1 MEGCHVIISISQNP
15 NPNFLLSFHP
25 PWQPPPSPRRK
36 LQNHHR
42 LQQRATVS
50 SPSSRLCATV
60 LATTTDRASTI
71 ATPFPS
77 SRNSSY
83 AATTMPFHLRSRA
96 TNAAAMAA
104 ENADLH
110 QRSIRVAPSPP
121 SARTSA
127 VTHSTRVSR
136 SSAAAMV
143 APVPPFP
150 LQQPSRP
157 SSPQFRRVSTPMAS
171 APDRRRRAR
180 RSIVAG
186 EEEKASRHC
195 RQSNWS
201 TGQLWSTGQSQQ
213 STLVKTANIHHL
225 HEPAPSRTPPA
236 FRAAAQQPWLHQFRR
251 FHYSSHRDHLLR
263 SSVASPH
270 PWPLHQIGGE
280 ELAGASSP
288 EKKKKPAQPREEG
301 GRGRNPNSG
310 ERVLCATCQHLIG

>member
-110 QRSIRVAPSPP
+110 RHHLFME
-121 SARTSA
+121 SAL
-127 VTHSTRVSR
+127 HSR
-136 SSAAAMV
+136 STITTICTNQRRHALHPRSA
-143 APVPPFP
+143 
-150 LQQPSRP
+150 QQQQLP
-157 SSPQFRRVSTPMAS
+157 TPCLTS
-171 APDRRRRAR
+171 
-180 RSIVAG
+180 
-186 EEEKASRHC
+186 
-195 RQSNWS
+195 
-201 TGQLWSTGQSQQ
+201 
-213 STLVKTANIHHL
+213 HHL
-225 HEPAPSRTPPA
+225 HPCENPKATSPHRKPPRNSNNA
-236 FRAAAQQPWLHQFRR
+236 ATILLEYLLENAGKRKTEVENAAALKR
-251 FHYSSHRDHLLR
+251 
-263 SSVASPH
+263 V
-270 PWPLHQIGGE
+270 
-280 ELAGASSP
+280 GAAMS
-288 EKKKKPAQPREEG
+288 E
-301 GRGRNPNSG
+301 
-310 ERVLCATCQHLIG
+310 

>member
-25 PWQPPPSPRRK
+25 PWQPSPSPRRK

-110 QRSIRVAPSPP
+110 RHHLFME
-121 SARTSA
+121 SAL
-127 VTHSTRVSR
+127 HSR
-136 SSAAAMV
+136 STITTICTNQRRHALHPRSA
-143 APVPPFP
+143 
-150 LQQPSRP
+150 QQQQLP
-157 SSPQFRRVSTPMAS
+157 TPCLTS
-171 APDRRRRAR
+171 
-180 RSIVAG
+180 
-186 EEEKASRHC
+186 
-195 RQSNWS
+195 
-201 TGQLWSTGQSQQ
+201 
-213 STLVKTANIHHL
+213 HHL
-225 HEPAPSRTPPA
+225 HPCENPEATPPRRKSDR
-236 FRAAAQQPWLHQFRR
+236 RAVSRAVAAPTSLHETLNAANP
-251 FHYSSHRDHLLR
+251 SL
-263 SSVASPH
+263 
-270 PWPLHQIGGE
+270 E
-280 ELAGASSP
+280 
-288 EKKKKPAQPREEG
+288 RE
-301 GRGRNPNSG
+301 SA
-310 ERVLCATCQHLIG
+310 LCATC